1 MQSLCAFSLP
11 LSEYTGSNWIGVIVG
26 AFGTSGLYKSI
37 SEKKWQTWV
46 TVTFIFSRTGTA
58 GSVGMALA
66 FVFKLFSLF
75 LLVLYTL
82 GVYDI
87 SFSLDKLILDTR
99 RRAVYW

>member
-1 MQSLCAFSLP
+1 MVH
-11 LSEYTGSNWIGVIVG
+11 SEC
-26 AFGTSGLYKSI
+26 TSGPFKSI

-82 GVYDI
+82 EVYDI